1 MVETIVQTIEKI
13 ETPNKSVRVERYT
26 SENRGEWNAFIENS
40 KNGLFLFYRDY
51 MEYHADRFTDCSLL
65 FRDGDGKLIAVMP
78 ANLSGDALVSHSG
91 LTFGGIVSGNR
102 MKTPQMLEIFE
113 SLTAFARG
121 ERLKRIIYKAVPHI
135 YHMQPSEEDLYALFR
150 RDAKLFR
157 RDISTTIYLKER
169 LSLSKGRKW
178 AAGQSRK
185 NQIEVRESND
195 FETFMRLE
203 SELLAEKYNA
213 VPVHTVAEIKL
224 LASLF
229 PSNIKLFGAF
239 CQSEMLA
246 GIIVYESKTVAH
258 TQYIAA
264 NYKGK
269 KLCALDGIL
278 QYLITLH
285 YAEKRYFDF
294 GISTEQQG
302 NYLNTGLIDFKESWG
317 GRAVA
322 YDFYELDI
330 K

>member
-1 MVETIVQTIEKI
+1 M
-13 ETPNKSVRVERYT
+13 RVERYT

-40 KNGLFLFYRDY
+40 KNGAFLFNRDY

-78 ANLSGDALVSHSG
+78 ANISDDALVSHGG
-91 LTFGGIVSGNR
+91 LTFGGIISGNR

-135 YHMQPSEEDLYALFR
+135 YHAQPSEEDLYALFR
-150 RDAKLFR
+150 CDAKLFR
-157 RDISTTIYLKER
+157 RDVSTTIYLQER

-185 NQIEVRESND
+185 NRIEVAESDD
-195 FETFMRLE
+195 FDTFMRLE
-203 SELLAEKYNA
+203 SELLAVKYDA
-213 VPVHTVAEIKL
+213 VPVHTANEMKL
-224 LASLF
+224 LASRF
-229 PSNIKLFGAF
+229 PDNIKLFCAF
-239 CQSEMLA
+239 RDSEMLA

-264 NYKGK
+264 NDEGK
-269 KLCALDGIL
+269 KLCALDGVL
-278 QYLITLH
+278 QHLITAR

-294 GISTEQQG
+294 GISTERQG
-302 NYLNTGLIDFKESWG
+302 KYLNAGLIDFKESWG